1 MGQIKLAVPDQ
12 AGVFAGVGIGT
23 TSLRSACDFGSAGAI
38 SNDHNAGLTS
48 RFMIPPLLDNAGR
61 GNLTGLVAGAMIFNT
76 DTNKLNVYNGTAWRE
91 VTDGAV

>member
-1 MGQIKLAVPDQ
+1 
-12 AGVFAGVGIGT
+12 
-23 TSLRSACDFGSAGAI
+23 
-38 SNDHNAGLTS
+38 
-48 RFMIPPLLDNAGR
+48 MIPPLLDNAGR